1 MDSAFFVDSSSEV
14 LEGGG
19 DWALAGGGGWVRG
32 KGRNDIVVVTIMCL
46 GEVGEGVELRRG

>member
-32 KGRNDIVVVTIMCL
+32 KGSNDIVVETIMCL